1 MRDDSPSLETWL
13 AELRAYAD
21 SAASTVLKRVWSFP
35 DDETRDEFVAT
46 VADRPDAEFD
56 LVLRHLL
63 MPACTTPDDHSRLTS
78 ARATGATDGDP
89 HFRRIEA
96 YYANRTDQ
104 PPWAGIRW
112 VLDLLPDHPHS
123 ALQATEAYLV
133 AHARSMPP
141 AVAHATDDAEALIR
155 ARYLGLPGTAEARRE
170 LLCGLGARE
179 LSRLAGSLY
188 PGQRVECRPHRAG
201 VDVVRS
207 TLGATGECVVVTAST
222 FTRAAEELAGKSDR
236 VTLVAGAKLVGL
248 LDEHLGWD
256 WPLRLEHLTREQVG
270 AALVTSA
277 GPRGT

>member
-1 MRDDSPSLETWL
+1 MRDDSPTLETWL

-35 DDETRDEFVAT
+35 DEAARDEFVAT
-46 VADRPDAEFD
+46 AGERPDAEFD

-63 MPACTTPDDHSRLTS
+63 MPSCATPADHSRLAS
-78 ARATGATDGDP
+78 ARATGTTGGDP

-96 YYANRTDQ
+96 FYANRSDQ

-133 AHARSMPP
+133 AHAGAMPP

-155 ARYLGLPGTAEARRE
+155 ARYIGLPGSVEARRE
-170 LLCGLGARE
+170 LLGGLGGRE

-188 PGQRVECRPHRAG
+188 PGQAVECRPLRVG

-207 TLGATGECVVVTAST
+207 VLAATGECVVVTAST

-256 WPLRLEHLTREQVG
+256 WPLRLEHLTREPVG
-270 AALVTSA
+270 AA
-277 GPRGT
+277 G

>member
-1 MRDDSPSLETWL
+1 MRADSPSLETWL

-21 SAASTVLKRVWSFP
+21 STASTVLKRVWSFP

-46 VADRPDAEFD
+46 AADRPDAEFD

-63 MPACTTPDDHSRLTS
+63 MPACTTPDDHSRLAS

-133 AHARSMPP
+133 AHARSMPT

-155 ARYLGLPGTAEARRE
+155 ARYIGLPSSVDARRE
-170 LLCGLGARE
+170 LLGELGPRE
-179 LSRLAGSLY
+179 FSRLAGSVCTGAEVLAVSRREK
-188 PGQRVECRPHRAG
+188 PVG

-207 TLGATGECVVVTAST
+207 LGEGVVVTAST
-222 FTRAAEELAGKSDR
+222 FTRAAVELAAKTGR
-236 VTLVAGAKLVGL
+236 IELVDGARLVGL
-248 LDEHLGWD
+248 LDERFGWD
-256 WPLRLEHLTREQVG
+256 WPLRLEHLTREPVG
-270 AALVTSA
+270 AAGHRHDRTA
-277 GPRGT
+277 AP